1 MRTFFP
7 LLALALA
14 AIIPA
19 CTCSSGSD
27 TPTADHPAEAPSAA
41 SLRVHSAHRL
51 MNPNLRVPT
60 GRMQINSAGLR
71 MLRTAPGVV
80 PHASAS
86 ASASTP
92 TH

>member
-7 LLALALA
+7 LIALVLA

-27 TPTADHPAEAPSAA
+27 TPTADPPAASSAA

-51 MNPNLRVPT
+51 MNPNLRIPT

-86 ASASTP
+86 ASA
-92 TH
+92 H